1 MRSRKKSE
9 LRVYKLRSG
18 EEIVARYAGKTKD
31 KIKLQRPMRVVN
43 AVQADPFTGSRRQV
57 TYFTDWL
64 GCTNSPNAEIPQ
76 DFVLV
81 DFDPSPEITSLYS
94 RQIELQDTGRDVPKL
109 PLGDVEPKPVE
120 VIPKSTVPFKLT
132 EEEQRELQ
140 EEVDRLMR
148 EQEKSGSGESGPL
161 SQSNPFIPPK
171 SITFSIGVPQDIM
184 EAWINNGFM
193 DYLKDSIQDFLT
205 GEFLDDIFEEMDE
218 ENEKKRRPKSTPPAS
233 RREKISRSEWKEPD
247 EKQKSDPKFGNKP
260 ADWSP
265 FIKDYVEDE
274 KKKDEGLDKPE

>member
-9 LRVYKLRSG
+9 LRVFKLRSG
-18 EEIVARYAGKTKD
+18 EEIVARYAGKNKD

-43 AVQADPFTGSRRQV
+43 AVQADPFTGSKRQV

-64 GCTNSPNAEIPQ
+64 GCTNSPSAEIPQ

-94 RQIELQDTGRDVPKL
+94 RQIELQDTGNDTPKL
-109 PLGDVEPKPVE
+109 PLEDVTRNPTPV
-120 VIPKSTVPFKLT
+120 VPKSSTPFRLT
-132 EEEQRELQ
+132 EEEQRELE

-148 EQEKSGSGESGPL
+148 EHQKNGSGDQGPL

-171 SITFSIGVPQDIM
+171 SITFSIGVPQDVM

-205 GEFLDDIFEEMDE
+205 GEFLDDIFEDME
-218 ENEKKRRPKSTPPAS
+218 EEHEKKRRPKQTPPNP
-233 RREKISRSEWKEPD
+233 RREKISRSDWKEPD
-247 EKQKSDPKFGNKP
+247 EKQKTDPKFGNKP

-265 FIKDYVEDE
+265 FIKDYLEDE
-274 KKKDEGLDKPE
+274 KKKDDGLDKPE

>member
-9 LRVYKLRSG
+9 LRVFKLRSG
-18 EEIVARYAGKTKD
+18 EEIVARYAGKNKD

-43 AVQADPFTGSRRQV
+43 AVQADPFTGSKRQV

-64 GCTNSPNAEIPQ
+64 GCTNSPSAEIPQ

-94 RQIELQDTGRDVPKL
+94 RQIELQDTGKDTPKL
-109 PLGDVEPKPVE
+109 PLEAAPPNSTPVAPN
-120 VIPKSTVPFKLT
+120 ITAPLKLT
-132 EEEQRELQ
+132 EEEQCELE
-140 EEVDRLMR
+140 EEVDRFMR
-148 EQEKSGSGESGPL
+148 EHQKNGYGEQQPPP
-161 SQSNPFIPPK
+161 QSNPFIPPK
-171 SITFSIGVPQDIM
+171 SITFSIGVPQEIM

-205 GEFLDDIFEEMDE
+205 GEFLDDIFEDME
-218 ENEKKRRPKSTPPAS
+218 EEHEKKRRPKQNPPNS
-233 RREKISRSEWKEPD
+233 RREKISRSDWKEPD
-247 EKQKSDPKFGNKP
+247 EKQKTDPKFGNKP

-265 FIKDYVEDE
+265 FIKDYLEDE
-274 KKKDEGLDKPE
+274 KKKDDGLDKPE

>member
-9 LRVYKLRSG
+9 LRVFKLRSG

-64 GCTNSPNAEIPQ
+64 GCTNSPSAEIPQ

-81 DFDPSPEITSLYS
+81 DFDPSPEITSMYS
-94 RQIELQDTGRDVPKL
+94 RQIELQDTGNDIPKL
-109 PLGDVEPKPVE
+109 PLENATPNPTPLV
-120 VIPKSTVPFKLT
+120 PKSNTPFKLT
-132 EEEQRELQ
+132 EEEQRELE

-148 EQEKSGSGESGPL
+148 ENQKNGSGEQGPL

-171 SITFSIGVPQDIM
+171 NITFSIGVPQDIM

-193 DYLKDSIQDFLT
+193 DYLKDSIQDFFT
-205 GEFLDDIFEEMDE
+205 GEFLDDIFEDIE
-218 ENEKKRRPKSTPPAS
+218 EESEKKRRSKKTPPNP
-233 RREKISRSEWKEPD
+233 RREKISRSDWKEPN
-247 EKQKSDPKFGNKP
+247 EKQKTDPKFGNKP
-260 ADWSP
+260 TDWSP
-265 FIKDYVEDE
+265 FIKDYLEDE
-274 KKKDEGLDKPE
+274 KKKDDGLDKPE